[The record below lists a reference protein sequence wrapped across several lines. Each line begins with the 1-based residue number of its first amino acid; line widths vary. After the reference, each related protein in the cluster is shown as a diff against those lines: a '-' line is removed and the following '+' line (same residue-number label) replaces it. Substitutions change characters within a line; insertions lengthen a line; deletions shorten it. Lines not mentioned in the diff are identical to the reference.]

1 MKNIVIFPYHPDIN
15 AVFRQRKH
23 LKEYKL
29 IGVMSF
35 KEDETV
41 ISSFNKKLE
50 SDHLTDEELIAT
62 ADAVIL
68 LDDYRDCKK
77 DKYYQI
83 IDMAQLYSVEV
94 IITPA
99 AELQLDLDKYAGRYK
114 RLEHLCEG
122 FERIDGQFNVLRG
135 YSVQSKLFDIDVPVI
150 GVMGLGKYCDK
161 FETQLMTKTVM
172 EDEYNIRCICSNSL
186 GVLFGCYTL
195 PDFLFDALPFQE
207 KVIRMNQ
214 YIKAITEDVK
224 IDALIIGV
232 PEGIAPFSE
241 KETNHFGEYPLVI
254 SKAVPID
261 LTVLCLYFVWEEIS
275 VSGIHYLANEINTK
289 YATRTG
295 AIAVSRTMYDVPSE
309 DFEKM
314 IYTVL
319 DEQYLH
325 KYYPK
330 QEYLD
335 GIYAINMFEQGKG
348 LYAIKN
354 CINQLAD
361 NAKSI

>member
-1 MKNIVIFPYHPDIN
+1 MKNIIIFPYHPDIN

-35 KEDETV
+35 EEDEGV
-41 ISSFNKKLE
+41 ISSFNKALE
-50 SDHLTDEELIAT
+50 SDCLSDEELIAV
-62 ADAVIL
+62 ADAVIII
-68 LDDYRDCKK
+68 DDYRDCKK

-83 IDMAQLYSVEV
+83 IDMALLYSVEV
-94 IITPA
+94 IVTPA
-99 AELQLDLDKYAGRYK
+99 AELQLELDQYAGRYK
-114 RLEHLCEG
+114 RLENLCEG
-122 FERIDGQFNVLRG
+122 FERINGEFGVLRG
-135 YSVQSKLFDIDVPVI
+135 YSVQSKLFDINVPVI

-161 FETQLMTKTVM
+161 FETQLMTKIVM
-172 EDEYNIRCICSNSL
+172 EDEYNIRCVCSNSL

-195 PDFLFDALPFQE
+195 PDFLFDTLPFQE

-214 YIKAITEDVK
+214 YIKAITENAE

-261 LTVLCLYFVWEEIS
+261 LTVLCLYFIWEEIS
-275 VSGIHYLANEINTK
+275 TSGIRYLANEVNVKFATK
-289 YATRTG
+289 TG
-295 AIAVSRTMYDVPSE
+295 AIAVSRTMFDVPTE

-325 KYYPK
+325 KYYPE

-335 GIYAINMFEQGKG
+335 GIYAINMFEQDKG
-348 LYAIKN
+348 FRTIKN
-354 CINQLAD
+354 CIDQLA
-361 NAKSI
+361 NNVKAI